1 MTEGGFFLVLCWLL
15 NLSATHYGDIAT
27 VTIHRG
33 PAVDAKCLTS
43 ASFLEEI
50 KFYML
55 LMLYKIIHYNP
66 RNPCKQH
73 LHLSACL

>member
-33 PAVDAKCLTS
+33 PVVDAKCLTS

-50 KFYML
+50 KIHML
-55 LMLYKIIHYNP
+55 
-66 RNPCKQH
+66 
-73 LHLSACL
+73 